1 MGPWASLYY
10 RFIIINYFKFFRL
23 ICMLKTKN
31 GKFSMTDHISL
42 QSHEPVESLEGFL
55 EKLRSDPLLDILRDG
70 IVVMDDRKKVRF
82 MNRHAQ
88 ELLKISESD
97 AEGESCYEVIRSEIC
112 EGTCSQCLEHDGVL
126 FMENFNVDVL
136 TRSGEVVAC
145 CMHTTVLHDSK
156 SSIVGYIEHFREMG
170 QVREIID
177 QQSELLKLYSHE
189 KEKVQ
194 AIINSMGDGVF
205 TIGMD
210 SRIRSFSRRLEE
222 MTGWREGD
230 LLGRDCSE
238 ILLVSSPEN
247 GLSEARFATGLK
259 EGMEIRDQR
268 YEVLTSNGDSVPV
281 LLSTN
286 PLKDSGNELVGV
298 MGIVRDL
305 RELEG
310 LKRELEDRYSFS
322 NIIGTGHGMQEIFEL
337 IERISDTN
345 TNVLIQGES
354 GTGKELVARALHFHS
369 PRKDKPFLKIN
380 CAALPDPLLESELFG
395 YEKGAFT
402 GATRRKPGKFKLADG
417 GTIFLDEVGETTGAF
432 QAKLLRVVQDLEF
445 EPLGGTEVEK
455 VDVRILAATNKN
467 LKEEVAAGRFREDLY
482 YRLCVVP
489 VFLPPLRDRREDIPI
504 LIDHF
509 LEKVVKKYPSK
520 KIQKPVISPPALSLM
535 MDYDW
540 PGNVRELENAVERA
554 FVCSTTEMIDTSALP
569 REIREP
575 SLSIPRFERTTDVGP
590 SVDWDLVARI
600 QESLSQCKGNKT
612 LAAKKLGISRTTLWR
627 RLQEM
632 EKEKSKMN

>member
-1 MGPWASLYY
+1 
-10 RFIIINYFKFFRL
+10 
-23 ICMLKTKN
+23 
-31 GKFSMTDHISL
+31 
-42 QSHEPVESLEGFL
+42 
-55 EKLRSDPLLDILRDG
+55 
-70 IVVMDDRKKVRF
+70 

-88 ELLKISESD
+88 ELLEIHESD
-97 AEGESCYEVIRSEIC
+97 ARGEFCYEVVRSEIC
-112 EGTCSQCLEHDGVL
+112 EGTCSQCLDHEGSP

-136 TRSGEVVAC
+136 TRSGEVIAC
-145 CMHTTVLHDSK
+145 CMHTTVLHDSEGNTL
-156 SSIVGYIEHFREMG
+156 GYIEHFREMG

-194 AIINSMGDGVF
+194 AVINSIGDGVF

-210 SRIRSFSRRLEE
+210 GRIRSFSRRLEE
-222 MTGWREGD
+222 MTRWKEGA
-230 LLGRDCSE
+230 LLGRDAGE
-238 ILLVSSPEN
+238 ILSVLSSENGSSPAP
-247 GLSEARFATGLK
+247 LSPGLK
-259 EGMEIRDQR
+259 KGIEIRDQR
-268 YEVLTSNGDSVPV
+268 YELLTSRGDSVPV
-281 LLSTN
+281 LLSTT
-286 PLKDSGNELVGV
+286 PLKDPGNELVGV

-305 RELEG
+305 REVEG
-310 LKRELEDRYSFS
+310 LKRELENRYSFA
-322 NIIGTGHGMQEIFEL
+322 NIIGTGHRMQEIFEL

-369 PRKDKPFLKIN
+369 PRKNKPFLKIN

-402 GATRRKPGKFKLADG
+402 GATRRKPGKFKLADE
-417 GTIFLDEVGETTGAF
+417 GTIFLDEVGETSGAF

-455 VDVRILAATNKN
+455 VNVRILAATNRS

-489 VFLPPLRDRREDIPI
+489 VFLPPLRDRREDIPL

-509 LEKVVKKYPSK
+509 LEKVQGKYPSK
-520 KIQKPVISPPALSLM
+520 KIQRPVVSPPALSMM

-540 PGNVRELENAVERA
+540 PGNIRELENAVERA
-554 FVCSTTEMIDTSALP
+554 YVCSTREMIDASSLP
-569 REIREP
+569 REIREQ
-575 SLSIPRFERTTDVGP
+575 SLTLPNIEKVPDLDYT
-590 SVDWDLVARI
+590 VDWDMAARI

-632 EKEKSKMN
+632 EKEKRRMN